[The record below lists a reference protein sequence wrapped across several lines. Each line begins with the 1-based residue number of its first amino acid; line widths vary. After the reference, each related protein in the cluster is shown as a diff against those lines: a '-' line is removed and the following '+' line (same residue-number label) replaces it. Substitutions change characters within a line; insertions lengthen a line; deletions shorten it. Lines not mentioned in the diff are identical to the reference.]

1 MELIPAIDLKDGR
14 CVRLLRGDFDAETVY
29 SHEPDKVLERYRLLG
44 ASTVHVVDLDGAR
57 DGEQPNRA
65 AILQLARRRSVSL
78 QVGGGLRTLQRV
90 RDLLDAGIER
100 AVIGSLA
107 VTSPDEVLSWMRE
120 IDPQRLVLALDVRL
134 DESGQPRLTTHG
146 WQHTSDLTLWAALDR
161 FAAAGLRHV
170 LCTDVG
176 RDGALT
182 GPNLDLYTEAVRR
195 FPGLLW
201 QASGGIASVH
211 DLRALRDCGVA
222 AAVSG
227 RAMLETRISSQELRP
242 FLPNASFPASM

>member
-1 MELIPAIDLKDGR
+1 MELIPAIDLRDGR

-44 ASTVHVVDLDGAR
+44 ASTVHIVDLDGAR
-57 DGEQPNRA
+57 DGAQPNREVIFA
-65 AILQLARRRSVSL
+65 LARRRGVRL
-78 QVGGGLRTLQRV
+78 QVGGGLRSLQRV
-90 RDLLDAGIER
+90 RDLLDAGIDR

-107 VTSPDEVLSWMRE
+107 VTAPDEVLTWMRE
-120 IDPQRLVLALDVRL
+120 IDQQRLVLALDVRL
-134 DESGQPRLTTHG
+134 DDSAQPKLTTHG
-146 WQHTSDLTLWAALDR
+146 WQHTSDVTLWAALDR

-182 GPNLDLYTEAVRR
+182 GPNLDLYAEAVRR

-201 QASGGIASVH
+201 QASGGIASAH
-211 DLRALRDCGVA
+211 DLRALRDCGVSA
-222 AAVSG
+222 AISG